1 MTGISNY
8 DDDKKEKVNNK
19 LSANLIISKAFE
31 YHANGDIAA
40 ARKFYQF
47 LIDKGYKDPRVFTNY
62 GNIEQEDNKISES
75 KNLYKIAIN
84 LDPNIAEIYPASPM

>member
-1 MTGISNY
+1 MDGNSNY
-8 DDDKKEKVNNK
+8 NEKEENEKIP
-19 LSANLIISKAFE
+19 LNLIISKAFE

-62 GNIEQEDNKISES
+62 GNIEKGDDRIDSHDLLSPYAVDKYCID
-75 KNLYKIAIN
+75 LYAKLLFVI
-84 LDPNIAEIYPASPM
+84 